1 MEREKFVET
10 FASFIPYL
18 FKKVMRGFQVGGIS
32 KMQLELLFK
41 ISSENGKPMSYYSE
55 RMVIPK
61 SNLTVLS
68 DKLIKEGYVERI
80 YDRNDRR
87 IIILSITKKGEEI
100 LTEHRNMVKKAILKK
115 LEGISDQDI
124 QRLNV
129 LIKEMKE
136 ILGKIEQ

>member
-1 MEREKFVET
+1 MEREKFVEA

-18 FKKVMRGFQVGGIS
+18 FKKVMRGLQVGGIS

>member
-1 MEREKFVET
+1 MEREKFVES

-41 ISSENGKPMSYYSE
+41 ISNENGKPMSYYSE
-55 RMVIPK
+55 KMVIPK

-68 DKLIKEGYVERI
+68 DKLIKEGYVERV

-87 IIILSITKKGEEI
+87 IIILSITEKGEAV
-100 LTEHRNMVKKAILKK
+100 LTEHKNMMKKAMVKK
-115 LEGISDQDI
+115 LESISDEDI
-124 QRLNV
+124 KRLNL
-129 LIKEMKE
+129 LIEEMKE